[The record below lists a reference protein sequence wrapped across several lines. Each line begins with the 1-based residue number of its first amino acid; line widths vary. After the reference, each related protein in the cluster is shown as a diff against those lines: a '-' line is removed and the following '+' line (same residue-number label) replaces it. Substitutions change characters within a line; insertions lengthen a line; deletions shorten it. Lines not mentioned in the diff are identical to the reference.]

1 MKKLRQGDNM
11 KKESHE
17 KRQQKISENVKKVWR
32 EQCKLLEMQYEKGT
46 T

>member
-1 MKKLRQGDNM
+1 MKKLQQGDNM

-17 KRQQKISENVKKVWR
+17 KSENVKKLWS